1 MVCQKCCQNF
11 KEATCVFA
19 NRRGLSYFLL
29 NVILNLK
36 KMGINYVIA
45 EGQQSV
51 AFAKWKKYFLTTN
64 TIYIKIY

>member
-1 MVCQKCCQNF
+1 MDCQKCCQNF

-19 NRRGLSYFLL
+19 NRQGLSYFLL

-51 AFAKWKKYFLTTN
+51 AFAK
-64 TIYIKIY
+64 